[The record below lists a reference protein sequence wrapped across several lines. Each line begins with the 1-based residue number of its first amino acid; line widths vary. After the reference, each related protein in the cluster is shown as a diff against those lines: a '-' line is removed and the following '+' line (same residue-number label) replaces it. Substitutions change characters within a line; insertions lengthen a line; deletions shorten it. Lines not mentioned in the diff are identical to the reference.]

1 MKWNA
6 LPDFQG
12 PPGHVWGR
20 AEQEYP
26 TRIDPPNLVEQA
38 ASQQTEKKDLDF
50 VRSDFGCGWHLQAL
64 ARGEN
69 IDKLITLSLPPAADR
84 DGEEE
89 EEGGDDGEDDGDDH
103 GAQASPPQA
112 DQLGAHLAEGADIH
126 LVVRGQLGL
135 VWFAWKVADETKE

>member
-1 MKWNA
+1 MGVGWY
-6 LPDFQG
+6 L
-12 PPGHVWGR
+12 
-20 AEQEYP
+20 
-26 TRIDPPNLVEQA
+26 
-38 ASQQTEKKDLDF
+38 QT
-50 VRSDFGCGWHLQAL
+50 L

-69 IDKLITLSLPPAADR
+69 IDQLISLALPPAADR

-126 LVVRGQLGL
+126 LVVRGELGL

>member
-1 MKWNA
+1 MFGKELSRNIRLRLARPTSWSRQQA
-6 LPDFQG
+6 SRLG
-12 PPGHVWGR
+12 GKKVWILSD
-20 AEQEYP
+20 Q
-26 TRIDPPNLVEQA
+26 V
-38 ASQQTEKKDLDF
+38 LDGGET
-50 VRSDFGCGWHLQAL
+50 SHLQAL

-69 IDKLITLSLPPAADR
+69 VDELVSLTLPPAADR

-103 GAQASPPQA
+103 GAEASPPQT